1 MNALTMSAQFFSQ
14 SYSEARNKFRDAA
27 LSAGAALTSYLHP
40 RTGMAGEALA
50 MDVAQLGSAAC
61 SNVLL
66 TISGTHG
73 IEGYCGSGAQNAL
86 FQNAA
91 LLQAVAN
98 GKLRLIQLHALNPH
112 GFSFGRRVNE
122 DNVDLNRNF
131 VNFSQP
137 LPVNPGYAAL
147 HAHLLPGQWP
157 PAASDDDVL
166 QNYAA
171 QHGAMGL
178 QQAISGGQYVYAD
191 GLFYGGRGV
200 TWSNRMLRRL
210 LAQLRQQSPNLQR
223 FFWIDFHTGL
233 GPAGHG
239 ERIYACGPDAQSL
252 AYNRS
257 VWGAEMTSYL
267 DGSSTSAPLV
277 GVNSQ
282 AALDAF
288 AGIQLACI
296 ALEYGTVPME
306 RVMFALRADHWLA
319 MQHNP
324 PAELVQATRAAVRAA
339 FYVETDQ
346 WKDDVVRQAHEAV
359 GDVLGSLK

>member
-1 MNALTMSAQFFSQ
+1 MNAPSISARYFSRN
-14 SYSEARNKFRDAA
+14 YAEARNKFRDAA
-27 LSAGAALTSYLHP
+27 LAADAALTSILHP
-40 RTGMAGEALA
+40 SKGVAGETVA
-50 MDVAQLGSAAC
+50 MDIATLGNPAAA
-61 SNVLL
+61 NALL

-73 IEGYCGSGAQNAL
+73 IEGYCGSGAQIAL
-86 FQNAA
+86 FENAA
-91 LLQAVAN
+91 LLRDVAA

-122 DNVDLNRNF
+122 DNIDLNRNF
-131 VNFSQP
+131 IDFAQP
-137 LPVNPGYAAL
+137 LPVNPGYAQL

-157 PAASDDDVL
+157 PAETDEQVL
-166 QNYAA
+166 QAYSAT
-171 QHGAMGL
+171 HGAMGL
-178 QQAISGGQYVYAD
+178 QQAISGGQYIYTD
-191 GLFYGGRGV
+191 GLFYGGRAAA
-200 TWSNRMLRRL
+200 WSNTQLRSL
-210 LAQLRQQSPNLQR
+210 LAQIRQQSPHLQR

-239 ERIYACGPDAQSL
+239 ERIYACGPSAASL

-257 VWGAEMTSYL
+257 VWGAQMTSFL

-282 AALDAF
+282 AAMDVF
-288 AGIQLACI
+288 SDIKLACI

-319 MQHNP
+319 KQHNP
-324 PAELVQATRAAVRAA
+324 PAELVQATRAAMRAA

-346 WKDDVVRQAHEAV
+346 WKEDIVRQAHEAV
-359 GDVLGSLK
+359 ADVLQAAS